1 MQYIYL
7 LFFLIIVPV
16 FFYLSFI
23 ISKKI
28 NLIDNPDNKRKLHF
42 KPVLLVGGIFFEI
55 IFVIFFIIFFLNYKN
70 ILINFPN
77 EKYAD
82 FFIIFIS
89 ISVLFLIGILDD
101 KKNINPLLKLLLVFL
116 TFYFSFYFLSN
127 NFLLKK
133 LIFFS
138 NYIFYLD
145 KFSVIFTSLCFMLLL
160 NASNMMDGINSLA
173 SIIFA
178 IWIFIINIFLD
189 VNSFYFFINCILIY
203 ALLIFSFINFKNK
216 CFLGDGGCFVVI
228 TYIGYL
234 TVYTYNIN
242 LEQNL
247 KFLNVESVFLL
258 FLIPGVDMFR
268 LFLVRI
274 FNRKSPFA
282 GDRSHFH
289 HVLSKKYNVSKT
301 LLIYSSLVF
310 IPWLLY
316 YLKTYLLLY
325 LIFAVLIVYFYLLF
339 KINTIYEKN

>member
-1 MQYIYL
+1 
-7 LFFLIIVPV
+7 
-16 FFYLSFI
+16 
-23 ISKKI
+23 
-28 NLIDNPDNKRKLHF
+28 
-42 KPVLLVGGIFFEI
+42 
-55 IFVIFFIIFFLNYKN
+55 
-70 ILINFPN
+70 
-77 EKYAD
+77 
-82 FFIIFIS
+82 
-89 ISVLFLIGILDD
+89 
-101 KKNINPLLKLLLVFL
+101 
-116 TFYFSFYFLSN
+116 
-127 NFLLKK
+127 
-133 LIFFS
+133 
-138 NYIFYLD
+138 
-145 KFSVIFTSLCFMLLL
+145 
-160 NASNMMDGINSLA
+160 MMDGINSLA

-234 TVYTYNIN
+234 TVYSYNIN

-247 KFLNVESVFLL
+247 KFLNVESIFLL

-289 HVLSKKYNVSKT
+289 HFLSKKYNVSKA

-316 YLKTYLLLY
+316 YLKTDLLLY
-325 LIFAVLIVYFYLLF
+325 LIFTVLIVYFYLLF
-339 KINTIYEKN
+339 KINTIYEKS